1 MTELLAPAGTM
12 EALRAAIANGCD
24 AVYLGMQQFGARAYS
39 CNFDEETLPEADFF
53 VLVCGGKWWETART
67 LAASRYFLSRGRC
80 ILLFNHM
87 SEDLRMKLPDD
98 LKGVPCFYL
107 PFFANP
113 LKEDRDAAACFRE
126 IMTTGTGG
134 MKTWERKKRRRGFW
148 TRRPGS

>member
-1 MTELLAPAGTM
+1 MPKGGAKIGEHVLFGKYRLCRKLGAGRSGNVFLAWQG
-12 EALRAAIANGCD
+12 
-24 AVYLGMQQFGARAYS
+24 Q
-39 CNFDEETLPEADFF
+39 ETLPEADFF